1 MTLSGGQI
9 AEDLSWMFANIT
21 AHADPAGLH
30 PGTYEQV
37 TVVFLEPLMTGGVR
51 VGLPAVWSVRQGI
64 VELAAEG
71 AAPSQ
76 GLRSARPLPVRI
88 EREHALPRYMYAV
101 PIRLQAGR
109 LRLAVS
115 DEPVARVVGAAAS
128 GCA

>member
-51 VGLPAVWSVRQGI
+51 VGLPAIWRGRCRFASSASMRCRATCTRCPFGCKR
-64 VELAAEG
+64 G
-71 AAPSQ
+71 A
-76 GLRSARPLPVRI
+76 
-88 EREHALPRYMYAV
+88 
-101 PIRLQAGR
+101 
-109 LRLAVS
+109 
-115 DEPVARVVGAAAS
+115 
-128 GCA
+128 